1 MNFLNLSIGELAGLF
16 SAISAGVVLL
26 YLLDRSRRKQTVST
40 LRFWTAAEAPSEQ
53 QHRKRIQ
60 QPWSLLLQL
69 LSMLLLLLAIAQVRF
84 GGAGSR
90 GSDHVLLLDTSAWMA
105 ARSGRA
111 TLMDEARG
119 AALAYVRALPAADRV
134 MIVRADAL
142 VTPATGFEADRRK
155 LEGAIRGSQP
165 SSAALHLEQALAF
178 AQKAQQ
184 LHATSAGEIAYAGP
198 ARVRTPEA
206 GFASAPKNLR
216 MLPVRGNPDNAGLR
230 KVGLRRA
237 SADPAAW
244 EVFVSARNY
253 GRTARNATLAL
264 QFGGAPIGSQAL
276 TMAPNADQEATFRF
290 TTKAA
295 GWLEVRLLTTDAF
308 PLDDRAVLELPAP
321 RRLKVAVF
329 SPEPELLR
337 PVFDP
342 NPQVEAVYAKPAEY
356 TGDPQADLTVLD
368 RFAPLTP
375 PAGNTLWIEPPPA
388 RSPAP
393 VRTTAGG
400 ARLERWYADN
410 PVGAGLRTRDLVL
423 ETTQIYQLAQGD
435 LAVAAAAAGPVIV
448 ARQTK
453 ASKTIVLGFHPAKTA
468 MRFELATPLLFANVL
483 RWLAPEVFRRLEVQ
497 TGSVGAVTVA
507 FEERPD
513 PAQLQ
518 VITEDGRT
526 LPHTVQER
534 SLVFFSG
541 APGVVRVIGGDRET
555 VYSLSLPEVGETV
568 WNIPAT
574 ARRGVPRAAE
584 AISGPVEWWPWLA
597 LLGGLGLLADWIF
610 FGRGRAARVRT
621 ALAGGGRVLPW
632 KRAS

>member
-1 MNFLNLSIGELAGLF
+1 M
-16 SAISAGVVLL
+16 
-26 YLLDRSRRKQTVST
+26 
-40 LRFWTAAEAPSEQ
+40 
-53 QHRKRIQ
+53 
-60 QPWSLLLQL
+60 SLLR
-69 LSMLLLLLAIAQVRF
+69 AGQVKQ
-84 GGAGSR
+84 ASDSR
-90 GSDHVLLLDTSAWMA
+90 MGC
-105 ARSGRA
+105 
-111 TLMDEARG
+111 
-119 AALAYVRALPAADRV
+119 
-134 MIVRADAL
+134 
-142 VTPATGFEADRRK
+142 
-155 LEGAIRGSQP
+155 
-165 SSAALHLEQALAF
+165 
-178 AQKAQQ
+178 
-184 LHATSAGEIAYAGP
+184 GE
-198 ARVRTPEA
+198 

-237 SADPAAW
+237 PADPAAW

-342 NPQVEAVYAKPAEY
+342 NPQVEAVYAKPAQY

-518 VITEDGRT
+518 VITEDGRA

-584 AISGPVEWWPWLA
+584 AIAGPVEWWRWLA
-597 LLGGLGLLADWIF
+597 LLGGLGLLADWIL

>member
-1 MNFLNLSIGELAGLF
+1 MNFLNLSIGELLGLF
-16 SAISAGVVLL
+16 GAISAGVVLL
-26 YLLDRSRRKQTVST
+26 YLLDRSRRKQKVST

-90 GSDHVLLLDTSAWMA
+90 GSDHVLLLDTSAFMA

-111 TLMDEARG
+111 TLMDEARSV
-119 AALAYVRALPAADRV
+119 ALAYVRALPATDRI

-155 LEGAIRGSQP
+155 LEAAIRESQP
-165 SSAALHLEQALAF
+165 SSAALHLEQAFAF

-184 LHATSAGEIAYAGP
+184 RHAATAGEIAYAGP
-198 ARVRTPEA
+198 ARVRTPES
-206 GFASAPKNLR
+206 GFAAAPKNLR
-216 MLPVRGNPDNAGLR
+216 LLPVRGNPDNAGLR
-230 KVGLRRA
+230 KIGLRRA
-237 SADPAAW
+237 AADPAAW

-253 GRTARNATLAL
+253 GRAARNATLAL

-276 TMAPNADQEATFRF
+276 SMAPNADQEATFRF

-295 GWLEVRLLTTDAF
+295 GWLEVRLLTKDAF
-308 PLDDRAVLELPAP
+308 ALDDRAVLELPAP

-337 PVFDP
+337 PVFDA
-342 NPQVEAVYAKPAEY
+342 NPQVEAVYSSPAQY
-356 TGDPQADLTVLD
+356 SADPKADLTVLD

-388 RSPAP
+388 RSPVP
-393 VRTTAGG
+393 VRSTATA

-423 ETTQIYQLAQGD
+423 DTTQVYQTAQGD
-435 LAVAAAAAGPVIV
+435 LAVAGVAAGPVIV
-448 ARQTK
+448 ARETK
-453 ASKTIVLGFHPAKTA
+453 TAKTLVLGFHPAKSA

-507 FEERPD
+507 LDERLD

-518 VITEDGRT
+518 VITEDGRA

-534 SLVFFSG
+534 SLVFFAG
-541 APGVVRVIGGDRET
+541 APGVVRVLGGDRES
-555 VYSLSLPEVGETV
+555 VYSLSLPEVGEALWTA
-568 WNIPAT
+568 PAT
-574 ARRGVPRAAE
+574 ARRGVPRAAG
-584 AISGPVEWWPWLA
+584 AIAGPVEWWPWLA
-597 LLGGLGLLADWIF
+597 LLGGLGLLADWIL
-610 FGRGRAARVRT
+610 FGRGRAPRFRSS
-621 ALAGGGRVLPW
+621 LAGRGKVLPW
-632 KRAS
+632 KKAS